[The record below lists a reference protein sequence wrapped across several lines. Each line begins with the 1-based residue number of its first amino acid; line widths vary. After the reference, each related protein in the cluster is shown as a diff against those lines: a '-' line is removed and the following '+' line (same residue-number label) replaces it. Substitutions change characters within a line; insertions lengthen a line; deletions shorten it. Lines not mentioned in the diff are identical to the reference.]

1 MSVGNVS
8 TVMDQ
13 LGLALGRIPGLRVFD
28 FPPKSAQPPFAFVD
42 VPDSV
47 EFDLAYARGNDRAR
61 FVVVVAV
68 ADVVDRSA
76 RDTIA
81 AYAAG
86 TGATSVKAAIDAD
99 PLIGV
104 SARVTSCEFRP
115 VTLAAGTYAGC
126 IFNVDVVL

>member
-1 MSVGNVS
+1 MNDVS

-13 LGLALGRIPGLRVFD
+13 LGTALAAITGLRVFD

-42 VPDSV
+42 MPESV
-47 EFDLAYARGNDRAR
+47 DYDLTYQRGSDRAT

-68 ADVVDRSA
+68 ADVVDRAA
-76 RDTIA
+76 RDAIA

-86 TGATSVKAAIDAD
+86 TGAVSVKTAIEA
-99 PLIGV
+99 GTV
-104 SARVTSCEFRP
+104 GASARVTGCEFRP

-126 IFNVDVVL
+126 IFDVDVVL